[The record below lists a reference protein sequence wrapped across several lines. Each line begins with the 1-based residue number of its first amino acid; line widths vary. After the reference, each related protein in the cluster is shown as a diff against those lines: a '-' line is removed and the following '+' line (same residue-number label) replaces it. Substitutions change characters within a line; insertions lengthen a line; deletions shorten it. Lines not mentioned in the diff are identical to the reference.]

1 MKFIGSILALC
12 ALQANAFS
20 TQNAPKQKVQQSEL
34 FSSMMGGYGGMRS
47 SYGGSMGPTID
58 ESWDWES
65 AVKVQGGSL
74 RTWTVGDDQWEN
86 PHAERV
92 QVLLKSEGL
101 PINADIDLCQGPNN
115 KPQKMKVYSED
126 GNMRP
131 FSCVMETNR
140 GPNSVFVRNTGALE
154 YPFFAALETD
164 SRYSGS
170 WGLMHAP
177 RRLFEMSIPE
187 VIQGGGA
194 LKTYSFD
201 RYIESIQILLR
212 TDGRPL
218 NARVE
223 LLQGPNNDKQTIEIY
238 TEDGMER
245 PFFAVIDS
253 PGSGNVVRV
262 VNTAPVEFPMICS
275 VEPYL
280 ECGSYWGQSGGGYGG
295 GMLGGMG
302 GGMGGRGGGL
312 MRGGGYL

>member
-1 MKFIGSILALC
+1 MKIFGLTALC
-12 ALQANAFS
+12 AFQVNAFS
-20 TQNAPKQKVQQSEL
+20 TLQNAATTQLVSSSSEL
-34 FSSMMGGYGGMRS
+34 FSSMIESGYRSGYGGG
-47 SYGGSMGPTID
+47 SYGGISIH
-58 ESWDWES
+58 EAWDWENS
-65 AVKVQGGSL
+65 VKVQGGAL

-92 QVLLKSEGL
+92 QVLLMSEGL
-101 PINADIDLCQGPNN
+101 PINADIELCQGPNN

-131 FSCVMETNR
+131 FSCVMECQR

-154 YPFFAALETD
+154 YPMFAALETD
-164 SRYSGS
+164 SRYGGS
-170 WGLMHAP
+170 YGLMHAP

-201 RYIESIQILLR
+201 RYIESVQILLR

-223 LLQGPNNDKQTIEIY
+223 LLQGPDNDKQTIEIY

-245 PFFAVIDS
+245 PFFAVIEC
-253 PGSGNVVRV
+253 PGASNVVRV
-262 VNTAPVEFPMICS
+262 VNTASAEFPLISS

-280 ECGSYWGQSGGGYGG
+280 ERQGGHWGRRDDYGYGG
-295 GMLGGMG
+295 GSF
-302 GGMGGRGGGL
+302 RGGP
-312 MRGGGYL
+312 YL